1 LTYTPNGGRV
11 TVDIIENEQ
20 TVDIT
25 VQDNGIGIEEKELPR
40 IFERFYRIDKARSR
54 DSGGTGIGLAIVKHI
69 IEVHKGKI
77 NVEST
82 PGTGTTFTVTLN
94 KSLKGKM

>member
-1 LTYTPNGGRV
+1 MITNALTYTPNGGRV
-11 TVDIIENEQ
+11 TVDIIENDQ

-82 PGTGTTFTVTLN
+82 RNRDDFYSHF
-94 KSLKGKM
+94 K